1 MSRKPI
7 SKNMRLQIWEKY
19 NHHCAYCGCELKYE
33 EMQVDHIESVYIS
46 SMKNHWK
53 DTQNDEIDNLMPS
66 CRMCNYYKS
75 IGSIES
81 FRRNLQE
88 TLMHN
93 VRRPFDYRLA
103 VKYGLVIEDV
113 KPIKFYFEQFKEE

>member
-19 NHHCAYCGCELKYE
+19 NHHCAYCGCDLKYE

-46 SMKNHWK
+46 SMKNQCK

-75 IGSIES
+75 VGGIGS

-88 TLMHN
+88 TLMRN

-103 VKYGLVIEDV
+103 VKYGLVVEEV
-113 KPIKFYFEQFKEE
+113 KPIKFYFEQFKEK